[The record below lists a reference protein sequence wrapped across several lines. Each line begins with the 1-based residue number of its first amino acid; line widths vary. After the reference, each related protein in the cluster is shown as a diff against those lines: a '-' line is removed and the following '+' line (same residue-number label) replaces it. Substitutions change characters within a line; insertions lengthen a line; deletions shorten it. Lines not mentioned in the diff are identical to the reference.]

1 MGYGESAADST
12 VQRAVMLSC
21 TSNPAGSH
29 PNPEAACDELLFAD
43 GNFEVVVK
51 PKSGVTCTKE
61 WKPIVVTAQGVW
73 QGKRVSY
80 ANMFA
85 SPCQFT
91 YGQGTIFS
99 F

>member
-1 MGYGESAADST
+1 MHLESG
-12 VQRAVMLSC
+12 R
-21 TSNPAGSH
+21 SH
-29 PNPEAACDELLFAD
+29 PNPEAACDELRSAD

-51 PKSGVTCTKE
+51 PKSGVTCATE

-80 ANMFA
+80 ANIFA
-85 SPCQFT
+85 YPCQFT